1 MLKEGK
7 AMRAEYR
14 LGLDIGIASV
24 GWCVI
29 GEGNILGLGVR
40 AFDKAETDK
49 EGESL
54 NLIRRNARLM
64 RHRLHNR
71 AWRLTKL
78 TRLLKRSGVIDSK
91 QFFKELKPSDSTWL
105 LRVKALD
112 YALDRGEFA
121 RIVYHICKHRGFY
134 WTSKAE
140 SENKDN
146 GDVKEALSKNAE
158 LMKDKGYRTVAEMIL
173 REFPQAQRNK
183 DKEYDKALSR
193 VLLGEELKTIFEKQ
207 RSLGAAFASKE
218 LQTAI
223 LGNGDCKSG
232 LFWSQK
238 QSLSGEKLLE
248 MTGRCV
254 FEKEEYRAP
263 KYSFCAERH
272 VLLTRINNLRII
284 IDGKSRALNDR
295 EREVAIKTAYSYANC
310 EMKYEQL
317 RSALVKAKLL
327 NDFSFSA
334 VKGEKEKLVKLP
346 ATLALKKA
354 LKDRF
359 NEIANNPDR
368 FDSIA
373 FVLTVYKEDN
383 EKASQLRKLGLDEDI
398 IEKLLPVS
406 FKEFH
411 HLSLTALRK
420 ILPFME
426 RGDRYDEAVVKAGY
440 KSHSDF
446 SNEDEKQIYLPPLYK
461 DRDKYGR
468 LKFNDALDIPRNP
481 VVLRALNQARKV
493 LNTIVKKYGSSKSV
507 HIEMARDLSRSLS
520 ERKEIERG
528 QKEYRERNEREYG
541 ELRNKLG
548 REPKAK
554 EFEKWLLYK
563 EQLCK
568 CAYSVDKL
576 DIDSVLGDKDYA
588 QIDHILPYSRSF
600 DNSKNN
606 RVLVKTAENQKK
618 GNKTP
623 FEYFG
628 HNEDHWRKFEEY
640 VKNNHNFRKAKR
652 DRLLRKDFDEKT
664 AEGFKERNLND
675 TRYIC
680 RFFKNYVERFLKLA
694 DDSDA
699 KRVVVLTG
707 SLTAFLRA
715 RWGLT
720 KERGESDRH
729 HALDASVIA
738 VCNHAMVKRLS
749 DYARRRE
756 LEFIREGFV
765 DPETGE
771 IINSKA
777 REAVENKFPYPWEN
791 FREELL
797 CRLNEDDPHKLR
809 EKLIELGTPI
819 EVAQNA
825 KPLFVSRAPQR
836 RNGGAAHKETIYA
849 KTDQEG
855 IIAQRVRLYDLK
867 LSDIDKLVDQER
879 NKPLYEAIRKRMEE
893 FNGNAQKA
901 FSEPFYKPSKDM
913 SKAPIVRSV
922 KKLDKMSGIAVRNG
936 IAKNDTMLRVD
947 IFAKHGRFYLIPVY
961 VWHKAADLAPNRAIV
976 AYKDEDEWTEIDK
989 SFEFCFSLYPNDL
1002 VKVTQKDKT
1011 ILGYYGSTN
1020 RSTGAVN
1027 IWSPDRDKK
1036 IGKDGEYQSIGIK
1049 TALSI
1054 EKFNVDCLGNIYPA
1068 SKESRRGLA

>member
-1 MLKEGK
+1 
-7 AMRAEYR
+7 MRAEYR

-24 GWCVI
+24 GWCVS
-29 GEGNILGLGVR
+29 GEDYILDLGVR

-54 NLIRRNARLM
+54 NLTRRNARIM

-78 TRLLKRSGVIDSK
+78 TRLLKRNGVIDSK
-91 QFFKELKPSDSTWL
+91 LFFKELKPSDSTWL
-105 LRVKALD
+105 LRVKALN
-112 YALDRGEFA
+112 YALDKAEFA
-121 RIVYHICKHRGFY
+121 RVVYHICKRRGFY

-140 SENKDN
+140 SEKKDN

-158 LMKDKGYRTVAEMIL
+158 LMKDKGYRTAAEMIL
-173 REFPQAQRNK
+173 GEFPQAQRNK
-183 DKEYDKALSR
+183 DKEYDKALPR

-207 RSLGAAFASKE
+207 RSFGAVFASTE

-223 LGNGDCKSG
+223 LGNGDRKSG
-232 LFWSQK
+232 LFWNQK
-238 QSLSGEKLLE
+238 PSLSGERLLD
-248 MTGRCV
+248 MTGPCV

-263 KYSFCAERH
+263 KYSFLAERH

-284 IDGKSRALNDR
+284 IDGRSRALNDQ

-317 RSALVKAKLL
+317 RSALVKAKLV

-334 VKGEKEKLVKLP
+334 VKDEKEKLTKLP
-346 ATLALKKA
+346 ATSALKKA

-359 NEIANNPDR
+359 DEIANNPDR

-373 FVLTVYKEDN
+373 FVLTVYKEDD
-383 EKASQLRKLGLDEDI
+383 EKAPELRKLGLDEDI
-398 IEKLLPVS
+398 IERLLPVS

-411 HLSLTALRK
+411 RLSLKALRK

-426 RGDRYDEAVVKAGY
+426 KGDRYDEAVVKAGY

-493 LNTIVKKYGSSKSV
+493 LNAIVKKYGSPKSV

-520 ERKEIERG
+520 ERKEIERE
-528 QKEYRERNEREYG
+528 QKEYRERNEREYD
-541 ELRNKLG
+541 ELRNRLK

-554 EFEKWLLYK
+554 EFEKWRLYK

-576 DIDSVLGDKDYA
+576 EIDSILMDENYA

-606 RVLVKTAENQKK
+606 RVLVKTEENQNK

-628 HNEDHWRKFEEY
+628 HDEDRWRKFEEY
-640 VKNNHNFRKAKR
+640 VNNNRNFRKAKR
-652 DRLLRKDFDEKT
+652 DRLLRKDFDKKT
-664 AEGFKERNLND
+664 AEGFRERNLND

-680 RFFKNYVERFLKLA
+680 RFFKNYVERFLKLS

-699 KRVVVLTG
+699 KRVVVLSG
-707 SLTAFLRA
+707 RLTAFLRVV
-715 RWGLT
+715 WGLI

-729 HALDASVIA
+729 HALDATVIS
-738 VCNHAMVKRLS
+738 VCNHAMVKLLS
-749 DYARRRE
+749 DYVRRRE

-771 IINSKA
+771 IINAKA
-777 REAVENKFPYPWEN
+777 REAVENKFPRPWKH
-791 FREELL
+791 FPEELL
-797 CRLNEDDPHKLR
+797 CRLNEDDPQKLR
-809 EKLIELGTPI
+809 EKLTKLGTPI

-849 KTDQEG
+849 KTDQESV
-855 IIAQRVRLYDLK
+855 IAQKIRLYDLK

-879 NKPLYEAIRKRMEE
+879 NKPLYKAIRKRLEE

-913 SKAPIVRSV
+913 SKAPIVRCV
-922 KKLDKMSGIAVRNG
+922 KKLDRISGIEVRNG

-947 IFAKHGRFYLIPVY
+947 IFAKHGRFYLVPIY
-961 VWHKAADLAPNRAIV
+961 VWHKAAGLTPNRAI
-976 AYKDEDEWTEIDK
+976 AAHKDEEEWTEIDE

-1002 VKVTQKDKT
+1002 VKITQKDKA
-1011 ILGYYGSTN
+1011 IFGYYGGTD
-1020 RSTGAVN
+1020 RSTGSVN

-1036 IGKDGEYQSIGIK
+1036 VGKDGQYRIGIK
-1049 TALSI
+1049 TASSI